1 MTVIFLNRV
10 QVLSLL
16 APCLQ
21 LRVARASFSAGSLK
35 TGVETALMLTKY
47 DNSNNSYHLLNI

>member
-1 MTVIFLNRV
+1 MTVIFLEAV

-21 LRVARASFSAGSLK
+21 LRGVRASFSAGSLK
-35 TGVETALMLTKY
+35 TGWAA
-47 DNSNNSYHLLNI
+47 